1 MRTSIFVFSV
11 VTFGNIFVYHSF
23 ILSLKIPIPSTS
35 NILNRRWLSK
45 RDEAIPT
52 SPSGGYAPSWQPC
65 PEGLQVRQP
74 SVDGPLNSKELE
86 YVNQKSSK
94 SIPLWRDYLSNVGLI
109 DFDVDLFLSNATKD
123 SNQASKSLPNF
134 GFAISGGGARAG
146 LVGAGVLNGFDGRNP
161 EAHKMRTGG
170 LLQLANYAA
179 GLSGGSWLLGSWAT
193 SNFPRFTSLNE
204 TVWKLTEPD
213 ALYDLHILKQIDRD
227 LQTAT
232 EKAKAGFETSIVDAW
247 AQLIVDH
254 TINTTQNAN
263 AVLLSSVRNLT
274 GYSTHYA
281 PFIIVTATS
290 RAQGKGDM
298 SLENPVYE
306 FTPEE
311 FGTWH
316 PSLNAFIP
324 IELLGTKIN
333 QGLPYRGDQCVVG
346 FDSMGFIMATSSNVF
361 SLSSKT
367 DGQPFFIALAHKFLN
382 ALAQNVFDESIIPNP
397 FRGLGLGY
405 GLNSGYPAR
414 DDDNLYLADS
424 SLSGETLPLWPLIQ
438 PSRNLDAIIA
448 VDSSVSPRK
457 CKVEYIVRPNS
468 FAQILM
474 VRVFMRHTRKPCNR
488 TMKLIAFHG
497 KSLQHEFWYSI
508 WLTPL
513 LEMWVDDRVPDPYEG
528 EFSRRGYNKRPVF
541 FGCNDKKGALI
552 IYLPNYYI
560 VASTDAP
567 TAQMQFRHT
576 ELDGYFS
583 NGFAIA
589 TQSKDSTDEL
599 SDTLED
605 NLNRIGASN
614 PIEWS
619 ACLACAL
626 IDRQHKRNGMD
637 RTSQC
642 QSCFDQYCAID

>member
-1 MRTSIFVFSV
+1 MRASIFVISV
-11 VTFGNIFVYHSF
+11 FTVGNLFVHHSF
-23 ILSLKIPIPSTS
+23 ILSLKIPNPSTS
-35 NILNRRWLSK
+35 TIFNRRWLSK

-52 SPSGGYAPSWQPC
+52 SPSGGYAPSRQPC
-65 PEGLQVRQP
+65 PTSLQVRQP
-74 SVDGPLNSKELE
+74 SVEGPLNANELE

-94 SIPLWRDYLSNVGLI
+94 SIPLWKDYLSNVGLI
-109 DFDVDLFLSNATKD
+109 DFDLDLFLSNAKKD
-123 SNQASKSLPNF
+123 LNQASKSLPNF
-134 GFAISGGGARAG
+134 GFAMSGGGARAG

-161 EAHKMRTGG
+161 EAQRMKTGG

-193 SNFPRFTSLNE
+193 SNFPRFTSLNQ

-213 ALYDLHILKQIDRD
+213 AIYDLHILKQIDRD

-254 TINTTQNAN
+254 TINTTNNAN

-274 GYSTHYA
+274 GYATHYA

-290 RAQGKGDM
+290 RAEGKGDM
-298 SLENPVYE
+298 TLDNPVYE

-324 IELLGTKIN
+324 VEFLGTKIN
-333 QGLPYRGDQCVVG
+333 QGQLSRGDQCVVG

-405 GLNSGYPAR
+405 GLDNGYPAR
-414 DDDNLYLADS
+414 DDENLYLADS

-448 VDSSVSPRK
+448 VDSANRAKPSLNIHA
-457 CKVEYIVRPNS
+457 YPNGTSLYASYAKTLGPDYEAYS
-468 FAQILM
+468 FPQ
-474 VRVFMRHTRKPCNR
+474 
-488 TMKLIAFHG
+488 
-497 KSLQHEFWYSI
+497 
-508 WLTPL
+508 
-513 LEMWVDDRVPDPYEG
+513 VPDPYEG

-541 FGCNDKKGALI
+541 FGCNEQKGALI
-552 IYLPNYYI
+552 IYLPNYFI
-560 VASTDAP
+560 VARTDAP

-589 TQSKDSTDEL
+589 TQSKDSSDEL

-605 NLNRIGASN
+605 NLDRTGVSD

-626 IDRQHKRNGMD
+626 IDRQQKRNGMN
-637 RTSQC
+637 RTNQC
-642 QSCFDQYCAID
+642 QSCFDIYCAIS

>member
-1 MRTSIFVFSV
+1 MPPHSTEYSEILRYSKTGQMDRGSCRVYWDGVETISSYAKSASQETAKRCKLNKNTDQPIETIIMRASIFVISV
-11 VTFGNIFVYHSF
+11 FTVGNLFVHHSF
-23 ILSLKIPIPSTS
+23 ILSLKIPNPSTS
-35 NILNRRWLSK
+35 TIFNRRWLSK

-52 SPSGGYAPSWQPC
+52 SPSGGYAPSRQPC
-65 PEGLQVRQP
+65 PTSLQVRQP
-74 SVDGPLNSKELE
+74 SVEGPLNANELE

-94 SIPLWRDYLSNVGLI
+94 SIPLWKDYLSNV
-109 DFDVDLFLSNATKD
+109 
-123 SNQASKSLPNF
+123 
-134 GFAISGGGARAG
+134 GGGARAG

-161 EAHKMRTGG
+161 EAQRMKTGG

-193 SNFPRFTSLNE
+193 SNFPRFTSLNQ

-213 ALYDLHILKQIDRD
+213 AIYDLHILKQIDRD

-232 EKAKAGFETSIVDAW
+232 EKAKAGFETSIVE
-247 AQLIVDH
+247 
-254 TINTTQNAN
+254 NTTNNAN

-274 GYSTHYA
+274 GYATHYA

-290 RAQGKGDM
+290 RAEGKGDM
-298 SLENPVYE
+298 TLDNPVYE

-324 IELLGTKIN
+324 VEFLGTKIN
-333 QGLPYRGDQCVVG
+333 QGQLSRGDQCVVG
-346 FDSMGFIMATSSNVF
+346 FDSMGATSSNVF

-405 GLNSGYPAR
+405 GLDNGYPAR
-414 DDDNLYLADS
+414 DDENLYLADS

-438 PSRNLDAIIA
+438 PSRNLECHHSHLLFSENFLTIEQNRAKPSLNILH
-448 VDSSVSPRK
+448 
-457 CKVEYIVRPNS
+457 
-468 FAQILM
+468 ILM
-474 VRVFMRHTRKPCNR
+474 AQVFMRHTRR
-488 TMKLIAFHG
+488 TLGPDYEA
-497 KSLQHEFWYSI
+497 YSF
-508 WLTPL
+508 PQ
-513 LEMWVDDRVPDPYEG
+513 VPDPYEG
-528 EFSRRGYNKRPVF
+528 EFSDGDTI
-541 FGCNDKKGALI
+541 ND
-552 IYLPNYYI
+552 P
-560 VASTDAP
+560 SRTDAP
-567 TAQMQFRHT
+567 TAQMQFRVRILLIKDQKSIRYDAQFLISIQQHT

-589 TQSKDSTDEL
+589 TQSKDSSDEL

-605 NLNRIGASN
+605 NLDRTGVSD

-626 IDRQHKRNGMD
+626 IDRHINEMV
-637 RTSQC
+637 
-642 QSCFDQYCAID
+642 